1 VELSTKTKT
10 LAGRLHPYWVSPSPR

>member
-10 LAGRLHPYWVSPSPR
+10 LAGRLHPYWVRPSPR